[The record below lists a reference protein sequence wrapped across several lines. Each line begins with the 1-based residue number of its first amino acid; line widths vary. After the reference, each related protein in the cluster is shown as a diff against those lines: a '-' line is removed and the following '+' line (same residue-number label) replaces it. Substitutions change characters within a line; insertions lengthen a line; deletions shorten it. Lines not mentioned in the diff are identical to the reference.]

1 MNNRT
6 VLGIA
11 LVIIGLLGIAVMA
24 PLITMSTYYGGY
36 SPTTGGMMGGGTYPG
51 MGGGM
56 MGGGTY
62 PGMMD
67 NGSVSQYTGEP
78 LTMDQAEYLAKQ
90 YLGSLNNPD
99 LAIKEIM
106 EFEYNFYIIY
116 FEKSTGIGAFEMLIW
131 KKTPTDMMGSGMM
144 GGGMMGQGM
153 MVGQIMPEPGPNMMW
168 NTKYGGMMG
177 HMSGMMSG
185 DMMGSG
191 MMGQQQPTGEMTIG
205 NDEAKNIAQQNL
217 DESFPGTTIEES
229 TTFYGYYTLDFG
241 MSGKIQ
247 GMLSVNG
254 YTGQVWYH
262 GWHGDFIQMK
272 EFHE

>member
-36 SPTTGGMMGGGTYPG
+36 SPTTGGMLGGGSYPG

-56 MGGGTY
+56 LGGGTY

-177 HMSGMMSG
+177 HMGGMMSG

-229 TTFYGYYTLDFG
+229 TTFYGYYTFDFG
-241 MSGKIQ
+241 MSGNIQ

>member
-177 HMSGMMSG
+177 HMGGMMSG

-191 MMGQQQPTGEMTIG
+191 MMGQQQTTGEMTIG

>member
-1 MNNRT
+1 
-6 VLGIA
+6 
-11 LVIIGLLGIAVMA
+11 
-24 PLITMSTYYGGY
+24 
-36 SPTTGGMMGGGTYPG
+36 
-51 MGGGM
+51 
-56 MGGGTY
+56 
-62 PGMMD
+62 
-67 NGSVSQYTGEP
+67 
-78 LTMDQAEYLAKQ
+78 
-90 YLGSLNNPD
+90 
-99 LAIKEIM
+99 M

-131 KKTPTDMMGSGMM
+131 KKTPTDMMGQ
-144 GGGMMGQGM
+144 GMMGQGMMGSGM

-168 NTKYGGMMG
+168 NTKYGSMMG
-177 HMSGMMSG
+177 HMGGMMSG

-205 NDEAKNIAQQNL
+205 NDEAKNIAQENL
-217 DESFPGTTIEES
+217 DEYFPETTIEES

>member
-1 MNNRT
+1 
-6 VLGIA
+6 
-11 LVIIGLLGIAVMA
+11 
-24 PLITMSTYYGGY
+24 
-36 SPTTGGMMGGGTYPG
+36 
-51 MGGGM
+51 
-56 MGGGTY
+56 
-62 PGMMD
+62 
-67 NGSVSQYTGEP
+67 
-78 LTMDQAEYLAKQ
+78 
-90 YLGSLNNPD
+90 
-99 LAIKEIM
+99 
-106 EFEYNFYIIY
+106 FYIIY
-116 FEKSTGIGAFEMLIW
+116 FEKTTGIGAFEMLIW
-131 KKTPTDMMGSGMM
+131 KKTPTDMMGQGMMGSGMM

-191 MMGQQQPTGEMTIG
+191 MMGQQQPTGEMTIS

-217 DESFPGTTIEES
+217 DEYFPETTIEES
-229 TTFYGYYTLDFG
+229 TTFYGYYTLDFS

>member
-90 YLGSLNNPD
+90 YLGSVNNPD

-116 FEKSTGIGAFEMLIW
+116 FDKSTGIGAFEMLIW

-177 HMSGMMSG
+177 HMGGMMSG

-191 MMGQQQPTGEMTIG
+191 MMGQQQTTGEMTIG

-254 YTGQVWYH
+254 YTGQVWFH

>member
-177 HMSGMMSG
+177 HMGGMMSG

-191 MMGQQQPTGEMTIG
+191 MMGQQQTTGEMTIG

-254 YTGQVWYH
+254 YTGQVWFH

>member
-1 MNNRT
+1 MNDRII
-6 VLGIA
+6 LGIA
-11 LVIIGLLGIAVMA
+11 LVIIGLLGIAVIS

-36 SPTTGGMMGGGTYPG
+36 SPMTGGMMDGGYVPQ
-51 MGGGM
+51 GGM
-56 MGGGTY
+56 MGSDY
-62 PGMMD
+62 VP
-67 NGSVSQYTGEP
+67 QYTGEP
-78 LTMDQAEYLAKQ
+78 LTIDQAEYLAKQ
-90 YLGSLNNPD
+90 YLGSVNNPD

-116 FEKSTGIGAFEMLIW
+116 FEKTTGIGAFEMLIW
-131 KKTPTDMMGSGMM
+131 KKTPTDMMGQGMMGSGMM

-177 HMSGMMSG
+177 HMGGMMSG

-217 DESFPGTTIEES
+217 DESFSGTTIEET

-241 MSGKIQ
+241 MSDKIQ

>member
-36 SPTTGGMMGGGTYPG
+36 SPTT
-51 MGGGM
+51 GGM

-116 FEKSTGIGAFEMLIW
+116 FEKSTGIGAFETLIW